1 VSPAA
6 FSLCLFHG
14 CVTRRETQ
22 TDRTNVFSFFFWD
35 WQRFERQE
43 RTHKQKKKREL
54 LTLFKRMSSAAP
66 TELEGQ
72 PYSMPAEAIEHARCA
87 IAARFPLHDFID
99 AIISV
104 SLPPFGIFFIMTR
117 QASNVR
123 GAPGDGGGRT
133 MIPHDAAADHESRS
147 PPHAA
152 LTGERH
158 CFFPY
163 WLDASWPS
171 LSLDSG
177 ASAPDAAQTDELS
190 VVAWLTAATEAA
202 AAVGATA
209 SYMAAIDSG
218 GGATFRRLTQ
228 LA

>member
-1 VSPAA
+1 
-6 FSLCLFHG
+6 
-14 CVTRRETQ
+14 
-22 TDRTNVFSFFFWD
+22 
-35 WQRFERQE
+35 
-43 RTHKQKKKREL
+43 
-54 LTLFKRMSSAAP
+54 M
-66 TELEGQ
+66 
-72 PYSMPAEAIEHARCA
+72 
-87 IAARFPLHDFID
+87 
-99 AIISV
+99 
-104 SLPPFGIFFIMTR
+104 
-117 QASNVR
+117 
-123 GAPGDGGGRT
+123 
-133 MIPHDAAADHESRS
+133 PHDPAADHESQS

-152 LTGERH
+152 APTGEGEKH

-190 VVAWLTAATEAA
+190 VVAWLTASTEAA

-218 GGATFRRLTQ
+218 GGVTFRRLAR